1 MLSVTC
7 KSFMLSVVMLN
18 VVMLSVVALQTGK
31 TVNLMIL
38 GAREDLGKGMGPWL
52 GKVNLICQVAK
63 FKTCQTGVVVL
74 NLFSLKLGRSK
85 LECLSMESFSCDSNR

>member
-1 MLSVTC
+1 MLSVTY
-7 KSFMLSVVMLN
+7 KPFMLSVVMLN

-31 TVNLMIL
+31 TVNLLIL

-63 FKTCQTGVVVL
+63 FKFGNSNYSNWCHCFKLIFFGTGD
-74 NLFSLKLGRSK
+74 K
-85 LECLSMESFSCDSNR
+85 